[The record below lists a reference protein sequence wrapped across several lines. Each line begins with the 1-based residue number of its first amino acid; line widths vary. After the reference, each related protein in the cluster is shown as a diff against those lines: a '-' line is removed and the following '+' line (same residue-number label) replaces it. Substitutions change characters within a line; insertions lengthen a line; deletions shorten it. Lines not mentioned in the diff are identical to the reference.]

1 MKSAY
6 LARKKNLSF
15 YRQLNVSHLFF
26 WSSLRQDNGEDKD
39 EVFLPSQESSH
50 SRSLAECTD
59 STPLEHMVGGE
70 CIVSDTVSVV
80 PDLPVEETSGLP
92 DSPMLKSGLS
102 FNDNSF
108 STREKSDSREDRFC
122 AIKENPYS
130 ILGELLT

>member
-1 MKSAY
+1 
-6 LARKKNLSF
+6 
-15 YRQLNVSHLFF
+15 
-26 WSSLRQDNGEDKD
+26 
-39 EVFLPSQESSH
+39 
-50 SRSLAECTD
+50 
-59 STPLEHMVGGE
+59 MVGGE

-108 STREKSDSREDRFC
+108 STREKSDSREDRLC

-130 ILGELLT
+130 ILDELLT